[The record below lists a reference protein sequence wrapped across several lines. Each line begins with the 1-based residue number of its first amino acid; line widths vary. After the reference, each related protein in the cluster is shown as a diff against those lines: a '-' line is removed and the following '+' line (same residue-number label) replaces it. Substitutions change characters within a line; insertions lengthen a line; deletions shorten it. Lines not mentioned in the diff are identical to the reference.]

1 MQELASFLIC
11 TAAGVRPGLT
21 LHLDSAGISMPHGYT
36 QDRAC
41 LLLCHRGMLEPVDPV
56 TYTACN
62 VGCASHATTL
72 HR

>member
-36 QDRAC
+36 QVQAC
-41 LLLCHRGMLEPVDPV
+41 LTLCHRGMHRPADPV
-56 TYTACN
+56 TRTVCSIGRLA
-62 VGCASHATTL
+62 VSLMH
-72 HR
+72 